1 MSKPKKGK
9 IVMIVAIGLM
19 CFILMTIMFMQFKIV
34 NQTDITSIE
43 TMRKSELTTELAS
56 WKQKYEETNAKFE
69 ETQDTL
75 NDYRNSEK
83 SSTESQ
89 KLLNEELDKINLIL
103 GKTDVEGQGVTIT
116 IKDVT
121 EEAATD
127 VSSIKADDLLTI
139 VNALKLAGAEAISV
153 NDQRIVNTSDIVYI
167 NNSFIKVNQ
176 QRILSPYVIKATGN
190 SAYLESALIGNGG
203 YADELKQ
210 LGHDIS
216 IQKEN
221 RIKIN
226 KYEGELDTKYMN

>member
-176 QRILSPYVIKATGN
+176 QRILSPYVIKAIGN

>member
-1 MSKPKKGK
+1 
-9 IVMIVAIGLM
+9 MIVAIGLM

-176 QRILSPYVIKATGN
+176 QRILSPYVIKAIGN